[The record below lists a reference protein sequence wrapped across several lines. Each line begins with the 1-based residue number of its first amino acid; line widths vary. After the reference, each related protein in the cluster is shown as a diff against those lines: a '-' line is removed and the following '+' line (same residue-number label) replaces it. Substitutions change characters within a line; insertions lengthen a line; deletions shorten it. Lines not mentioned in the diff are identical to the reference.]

1 MLKITESSRAE
12 VEKILNGLNWISEFW
27 TDKMKLMAKEGKV
40 PRDEFIVM
48 RDNGVKFQEKF
59 IIPMAEIYEQ
69 KLTEF
74 KVEATTKPEPAPK
87 KPDMIQEPEG
97 VTESE
102 IVGDGTFESIPRRGR
117 PAGSK
122 NKDKSGTI
130 ERLEV
135 PPSLAPE
142 EVPTPEAIS
151 PKTAYG
157 ATHPRTPS
165 ATPVTDSSPGH
176 TYGGRRPHSKA
187 RKSHM
192 TNSLTLA
199 QRDQITLKWIENKGV
214 MNDLKCSELAKVMGF
229 GGPNQVQGWVSYL
242 TKVCNNNPS
251 YEGRAKGW
259 KYMID
264 NEKISN
270 LPVPAFF
277 VDKVEVAFTVRPKAV
292 I

>member
-1 MLKITESSRAE
+1 MLNITESSRAE

-48 RDNGVKFQEKF
+48 RDNGVKFLEKF

-87 KPDMIQEPEG
+87 KPDEVPEPEG
-97 VTESE
+97 VTE
-102 IVGDGTFESIPRRGR
+102 FEDEHFVDVPRRGR

-130 ERLEV
+130 ERLGV

-142 EVPTPEAIS
+142 KVPAPEAIT
-151 PKTAYG
+151 PKTFSG
-157 ATHPRTPS
+157 ATVTTAP
-165 ATPVTDSSPGH
+165 PVTDSSPGH

-277 VDKVEVAFTVRPKAV
+277 TDKVEVAFTVRPKAV

>member
-97 VTESE
+97 VTEVE
-102 IVGDGTFESIPRRGR
+102 DE
-117 PAGSK
+117 
-122 NKDKSGTI
+122 TI
-130 ERLEV
+130 E
-135 PPSLAPE
+135 A
-142 EVPTPEAIS
+142 
-151 PKTAYG
+151 
-157 ATHPRTPS
+157 
-165 ATPVTDSSPGH
+165 VTRR
-176 TYGGRRPHSKA
+176 GRRPHTKT
-187 RKSHM
+187 RKSYK

-199 QRDQITLKWIENKGV
+199 QRDQITLKWVENKGV

-229 GGPNQVQGWVSYL
+229 RGPNQVQGWVSYL